1 MSRITKFLNQKC
13 QHSKAIRDASGRPI
27 LNRYGEVQLGI
38 PITRKCRK
46 ERITKDIQ
54 TSNGSIVRSTSVYYF
69 DESTNV
75 TVDDNL
81 DGDVVLSVS
90 EYRNIMGVL
99 EGYECYV

>member
-13 QHSKAIRDASGRPI
+13 QYSRAIRDASGRPI
-27 LNRYGEVQLGI
+27 LNRYGEVQRGL
-38 PITRKCRK
+38 PTTKKCRK
-46 ERITKDIQ
+46 ERITKDVQ

-69 DESTNV
+69 DEST
-75 TVDDNL
+75 TVDVDDAL